1 MELTKLLYV
10 TTEVIS
16 GDIGTTMLLLNPNE
30 NEVMYATRF
39 PLNLSN
45 LCNIS
50 YLKTQIVVLDI
61 FISLSLFSFINA
73 VIVIIKSCSL
83 DSY

>member
-1 MELTKLLYV
+1 
-10 TTEVIS
+10 
-16 GDIGTTMLLLNPNE
+16 MLLLNPNE
-30 NEVMYATRF
+30 TEVMYATRF

-45 LCNIS
+45 LCNIN
-50 YLKTQIVVLDI
+50 YLKTQIVALDI